1 MQKAKFPWFWIGFL
15 ILILVF
21 IDYKKMQA
29 VKPQDLNINQLYKD
43 INGGLVEKI
52 NIDPESGNI
61 VGKFKDGKKFKSRV
75 IDTGDLQSVAMER
88 GVEVDVL
95 EPAFPWV
102 YLFAPT
108 ILFMV
113 LLIGFWVWML
123 RKGGGGNI
131 LKFPAKFQGTGLEK
145 AAANPT
151 RFKDVAGCDEAI
163 EEAKEF
169 MKFFLYPDIF
179 NRFGINLPRGLLL
192 IGPPGTG
199 KTLLAKAIAGE
210 AKMNF
215 IPLSGSDF
223 IEMFVGV
230 GAQRVRGLFATARK
244 NAPCIIFIDEID
256 SVAQRRGNYKGFGGH
271 EEREQT
277 LNALLAEMDGFDENT
292 GILIVAATNRPDVLD
307 PALRRP
313 GRFDRE
319 LFLSLPDVVGR
330 EAILKAHIKSR
341 VLDQGI
347 SLRNIAKMTTGFS
360 GADLANLI
368 NEAAIFASR
377 RLLEEEKVTKMKLN
391 AVITSKDFNDAF
403 DKILLGPEKK
413 SRVVSEKDK
422 MTTAYHEAGHVIAA
436 RHCLNADPLRKV
448 TIIPRGRMGGATHY
462 LPNEDRQYYSE
473 SYLLDHLVSMMG
485 GRVAEVLKFN
495 EKTSGAGH
503 DLAQASKIAR
513 AMVCEFGMSEAVG
526 KVIYSRHESFL
537 GNEEFLDCSPETK
550 AIIDQEI
557 KRFLEE
563 AYKRAEEI
571 LRQHNDQLEKVA
583 QALLEKETLDAEEID
598 ILLIEVVD

>member
-1 MQKAKFPWFWIGFL
+1 MQKAKFPWFWIIIGIIAL
-15 ILILVF
+15 AIIQ
-21 IDYKKMQA
+21 YKGSQIK
-29 VKPQDLNINQLYKD
+29 KYQDLNVNQLYD
-43 INGGLVEKI
+43 AINGGLVEKI
-52 NIDPESGNI
+52 SINPESGSI
-61 VGKFKDGKKFKSRV
+61 VGKFKDGKGFRGRV
-75 IDTGDLQSVAMER
+75 VDIGDLQSVAMEK
-88 GVEVDVL
+88 GVEIDIIAPPFNWGLVFWM
-95 EPAFPWV
+95 AIFPM
-102 YLFAPT
+102 
-108 ILFMV
+108 I
-113 LLIGFWVWML
+113 LLIAFWIWMS
-123 RKGGGGNI
+123 RKAGGGSI
-131 LKFPAKFQGTGLEK
+131 LKFPAKFQGTSLEK
-145 AAANPT
+145 AATNVT

-163 EEAKEF
+163 EDAKEF

-179 NRFGINLPRGLLL
+179 KRFGIDIPRGLLL

-230 GAQRVRGLFATARK
+230 GAQRVRELFATARK
-244 NAPCIIFIDEID
+244 SAPCIIFIDEID

-473 SYLLDHLVSMMG
+473 SY
-485 GRVAEVLKFN
+485 
-495 EKTSGAGH
+495 
-503 DLAQASKIAR
+503 
-513 AMVCEFGMSEAVG
+513 
-526 KVIYSRHESFL
+526 
-537 GNEEFLDCSPETK
+537 
-550 AIIDQEI
+550 
-557 KRFLEE
+557 
-563 AYKRAEEI
+563 
-571 LRQHNDQLEKVA
+571 
-583 QALLEKETLDAEEID
+583 
-598 ILLIEVVD
+598 